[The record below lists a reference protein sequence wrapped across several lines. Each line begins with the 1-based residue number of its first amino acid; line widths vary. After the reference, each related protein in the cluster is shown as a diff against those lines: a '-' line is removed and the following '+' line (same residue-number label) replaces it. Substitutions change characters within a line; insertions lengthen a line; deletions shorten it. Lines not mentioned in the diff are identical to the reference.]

1 MTFQQLRYILEI
13 AKHQSISKAAN
24 ALFITQPALTKAV
37 QNLEQELDITIF
49 YRTNKGIVFTEDGRS
64 LLTHAQ
70 MVMDQHDTLLE
81 NFQHPSVNAKTKLSI
96 ASQHFGFVVK
106 AIAEWTKQLQNM
118 PYDLHLI
125 EGKSTDVIENVQRG
139 LCKLGVLCIQEN
151 NDPYFKRMLA
161 AKFLE
166 FQHIKSIK
174 QHVFMHCNHPLSQ
187 KETITFDDLKHY
199 PYLTFQK
206 EDMFLHIAEKP
217 LHLDSFQQIIYV
229 SNRAAMNDLLVHTN
243 GINLGSG
250 AIVKN
255 YMPAE
260 IMAKPLTNGMD
271 LQIGLIFKQDTII
284 PPLYESFKITLEHAI
299 NDALVP

>member
-13 AKHQSISKAAN
+13 AKHQSISKAAT

-37 QNLEQELDITIF
+37 QNLEQELHITIF

-70 MVMDQHDTLLE
+70 LLMAQHDTLLE
-81 NFQHPSVNAKTKLSI
+81 NFHQQPMNTKTKLSI
-96 ASQHFGFVVK
+96 ASQHFGFTVQ
-106 AIAEWTKQLQNM
+106 AIADWTKHLQNM
-118 PYDLHLI
+118 PYTLHLI
-125 EGKSTDVIENVQRG
+125 EGKSTDVIEHVQRG
-139 LCKLGVLCIQEN
+139 VCKVGVLCIPEN
-151 NDPYFKRMLA
+151 NAAYFERMLA
-161 AKFLE
+161 ANSLQFE
-166 FQHIKSIK
+166 HIKSVK
-174 QHVFMHCNHPLSQ
+174 QHVFMHRKHPLAHQ
-187 KETITFDDLKHY
+187 ENVTFEDLKNY

-229 SNRAAMNDLLVHTN
+229 ADRAAMNDLLVHTN
-243 GINLGSG
+243 GLNLGTG

-260 IMAKPLTNGMD
+260 IIAKPLINGMD
-271 LQIGLIFKQDTII
+271 LHVGIILKQDTTLPTIYE
-284 PPLYESFKITLEHAI
+284 PLKIALESAI
-299 NDALVP
+299 KDALM